1 MDISDALLTLAQVAV
16 GLIGFSSV
24 LIALSGEPRNW
35 SALDKYRITG
45 MLGNSIC
52 LLLLSLLP
60 FVLTFLGVEDSAAWR
75 ISAGFF
81 AVCLLTGMIVNFRS
95 YERLPDSHRL
105 ATRPAL
111 VGAIYVVGSL
121 VLIATSSAALGMLAA
136 PKGAFFLGLFFLVL
150 LSTYLIVRFL
160 YARPNR

>member
-1 MDISDALLTLAQVAV
+1 MDISDALLALAQVAV

-24 LIALSGEPRNW
+24 LIALSGEPRQW

-45 MLGNSIC
+45 MLANSIS

-60 FVLTFLGVEDSAAWR
+60 FVLSFLGVEDSAVWR
-75 ISAGFF
+75 SSAGVV
-81 AVCLLTGMIVNFRS
+81 ALCLFVGMVVNFRAFR
-95 YERLPDSHRL
+95 RLSDSDRA

-111 VGAIYVVGSL
+111 VGAIYVVGS
-121 VLIATSSAALGMLAA
+121 VALIATSAAALGLLAV
-136 PKGAFFLGLFFLVL
+136 PEGGFFLGLFFFLL